1 VGRGV
6 IGHVFQREQPN
17 IEALA
22 FFNRETAPHHDV
34 RPELPAVTADTLVVT
49 GDHDF
54 FGSLAA
60 DDIVAGI
67 PRAHSVVLADAGHF
81 LWVDQP
87 AAFATEVR
95 QFLLQ

>member
-1 VGRGV
+1 V
-6 IGHVFQREQPN
+6 IGGVFQREPPN

-22 FFNRETAPHHDV
+22 IFNRETAPSYDV

-54 FGSLAA
+54 FGPLAA

-67 PRAHSVVLADAGHF
+67 PPARSIVLAYAGHF

-95 QFLLQ
+95 RFLLQ